1 VPLKSNNN
9 PTKEKAYGSSGT
21 LGKDKALQSIQPEDS
36 KENKKSNV
44 KRPILIIPR
53 KSKFKFRGPMD
64 EKSHPTKKL
73 KFLPIICHFSSIF
86 KLAIIHRSK
95 PSFSNLN
102 IKVDGEDN
110 KPSYKYKPQVLGR
123 V

>member
-1 VPLKSNNN
+1 MPLKSNNN
-9 PTKEKAYGSSGT
+9 PTKEKAYGSSST
-21 LGKDKALQSIQPEDS
+21 LGKDKALQSIQLEDS

-44 KRPILIIPR
+44 KRPILIVPR
-53 KSKFKFRGPMD
+53 KSKFKFQGPMD

-73 KFLPIICHFSSIF
+73 KFLPII
-86 KLAIIHRSK
+86 LSK
-95 PSFSNLN
+95 EDSDFY
-102 IKVDGEDN
+102 DGEDN